1 MLVWY
6 SRDAKTRAVKARRKV
21 CRRELCS
28 AVGRDG
34 GPEPRVSVHRGE
46 YFMSCLQSQATGKG
60 SPRLRRWYTYST

>member
-1 MLVWY
+1 MFVWY

-28 AVGRDG
+28 ALRRDG

-46 YFMSCLQSQATGKG
+46 CFMSYLQSQAKGKG
-60 SPRLRRWYTYST
+60 SPRLGRWYTYTT